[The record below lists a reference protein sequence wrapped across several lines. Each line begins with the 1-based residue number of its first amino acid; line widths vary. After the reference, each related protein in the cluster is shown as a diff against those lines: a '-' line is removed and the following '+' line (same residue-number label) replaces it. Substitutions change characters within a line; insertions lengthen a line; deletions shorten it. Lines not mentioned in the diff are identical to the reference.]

1 MTGVQT
7 CALPIS
13 RNIRKTWLPGEA
25 IRGGKYYKR
34 FKNVMKYEN
43 QILQIFEGISK
54 VLKKKDIHLSLDQC
68 RIHDRCK
75 VKITWI
81 DKTKQHSHT

>member
-1 MTGVQT
+1 
-7 CALPIS
+7 
-13 RNIRKTWLPGEA
+13 
-25 IRGGKYYKR
+25 
-34 FKNVMKYEN
+34 MKYEN